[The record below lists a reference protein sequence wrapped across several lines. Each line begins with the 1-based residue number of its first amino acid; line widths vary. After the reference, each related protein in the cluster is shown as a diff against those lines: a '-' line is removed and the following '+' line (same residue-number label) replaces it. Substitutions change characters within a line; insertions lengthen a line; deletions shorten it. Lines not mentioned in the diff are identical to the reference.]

1 MNAWTRLRTLFEQR
15 TVREQWAIAA
25 LAVLGLPLAIA
36 AAWAEPTWRINRS
49 LTLQADAA
57 RAESTRAG
65 ALGASSDP
73 NRMARDEIRRL
84 EEQTRTAQVS
94 MGCHLRT
101 RWWHPT
107 RWPAFSRACSGR
119 HSGVRLLGLRSS
131 APETVPLGSDAAGAP
146 PAPTAVQKIS
156 VPNTTR
162 RTGAA
167 GLYRHGI
174 KLQLEGSWSDLH
186 AYLKAIEKLP
196 KQVLWSRINLQV
208 DKHPMVTMKLTLHT
222 MSMER
227 AWIAL

>member
-84 EEQTRTAQVS
+84 EEQMRTAQVS
-94 MGCHLRT
+94 IGSVSNTMVAPDEMAGLLEGLL
-101 RWWHPT
+101 
-107 RWPAFSRACSGR
+107 GR

-156 VPNTTR
+156 VPDTTR
-162 RTGAA
+162 DGAA

-174 KLQLEGSWSDLH
+174 ELQLEGSWSDLH
-186 AYLKAIEKLP
+186 AYLKAIEKPP
-196 KQVLWSRINLQV
+196 KQVLWSRIDLQV